1 MQRSSESSGTLL
13 RVLGVIFGIAAVVGG
28 MVGQGILRQPGIVA
42 GAVHSPALIL
52 SLWLGGAVLAGITAL
67 AYVELGTAIPC
78 AGGPFDFVRRAFGA
92 LPGIIAGWAGWLILT
107 SAQAFMSTVVA
118 EFLHRL
124 GVWPG
129 ISTPVIAVGVLALFW
144 ALNWTSTRI
153 AGDSQIV
160 FSAAKG
166 IGLIALVILL
176 FAHPG
181 SPAPMQ
187 EPVGDVVGIAAIA
200 IAMRAIINT
209 YAGWEDTVYHCEEIK
224 RPERV
229 LPRSMASGIVSVAIL
244 YLLVNAAVLHVLSP
258 AQMAA
263 SNLPAADAAQVV
275 FGSAGDVVLT
285 AFGVLS
291 VAAITNLNVMRSA
304 RVSFAMAREGYLP
317 ARLTLVAK
325 SGTPRAA
332 LTVSVMIAAVIA
344 ASGTYETIIALSV
357 AVTIALGIAVN
368 AAAIRLRRVE
378 PDLHRPFR
386 IPLFPL
392 PPLIAIGINAMLL
405 AALIFEDPLHSLQ
418 GLGFVAVTGV
428 IYWLLGATRQR
439 SLSQSA

>member
-1 MQRSSESSGTLL
+1 MQGSLGSRGTLL
-13 RVLGVIFGIAAVVGG
+13 RVLGIVFGIAAVVGG

-52 SLWLGGAVLAGITAL
+52 LLWLAGAVLAGITAF

-78 AGGPFDFVRRAFGA
+78 AGGPFDFVRRAFGE

-107 SAQAFMSTVVA
+107 ASQAFMSTVVA

-124 GVWPG
+124 GVWPDIG
-129 ISTPVIAVGVLALFW
+129 IPIIAIGVLALFW
-144 ALNWTSTRI
+144 GLNWTSTRI
-153 AGDSQIV
+153 AGDSQII

-166 IGLIALVILL
+166 LGLITLVIVL
-176 FAHPG
+176 FAHPET
-181 SPAPMQ
+181 PAPSP
-187 EPVGDVVGIAAIA
+187 EPVTGVAGIAALA

-224 RPERV
+224 QPERV
-229 LPRSMASGIVSVAIL
+229 LPRSMATGIVSVAIL
-244 YLLVNAAVLHVLSP
+244 YLLVIAAVLHVLSP
-258 AQMAA
+258 AQMAT
-263 SNLPAADAAQVV
+263 SNLAAADAAKVV
-275 FGSAGDVVLT
+275 FGSAGDVVIT

-291 VAAITNLNVMRSA
+291 VAAITNLNVMRAA

-317 ARLTLVAK
+317 EKLSLVAK
-325 SGTPRAA
+325 SGTPRVA
-332 LTVSVMIAAVIA
+332 LTASVIMAAVIA

-357 AVTIALGIAVN
+357 TVTIALGIAVN

-378 PDLHRPFR
+378 PDLRRPFR

-392 PPLIAIGINAMLL
+392 PPLLAIAINAALL
-405 AALIFEDPLHSLQ
+405 AVLIFEDPLHSLQ
-418 GLGFVAVTGV
+418 GLVFVAATGV
-428 IYWLLGATRQR
+428 VYWLIRATRRQ
-439 SLSQSA
+439 SISQST

>member
-1 MQRSSESSGTLL
+1 
-13 RVLGVIFGIAAVVGG
+13 
-28 MVGQGILRQPGIVA
+28 
-42 GAVHSPALIL
+42 
-52 SLWLGGAVLAGITAL
+52 
-67 AYVELGTAIPC
+67 
-78 AGGPFDFVRRAFGA
+78 
-92 LPGIIAGWAGWLILT
+92 
-107 SAQAFMSTVVA
+107 
-118 EFLHRL
+118 
-124 GVWPG
+124 
-129 ISTPVIAVGVLALFW
+129 
-144 ALNWTSTRI
+144 
-153 AGDSQIV
+153 
-160 FSAAKG
+160 
-166 IGLIALVILL
+166 
-176 FAHPG
+176 
-181 SPAPMQ
+181 MQ

-392 PPLIAIGINAMLL
+392 PPLLAIGINAMLL

-418 GLGFVAVTGV
+418 GLGFFAVTGV
-428 IYWLLGATRQR
+428 INWLLGATRQR

>member
-1 MQRSSESSGTLL
+1 MQRSPASSGTLL

-129 ISTPVIAVGVLALFW
+129 ISTPMIAVGVLALFW
-144 ALNWTSTRI
+144 ALNWTSTRV

-229 LPRSMASGIVSVAIL
+229 LPRSMATGIVSVAIL
-244 YLLVNAAVLHVLSP
+244 YLLVNAAVLNVLSP

-263 SNLPAADAAQVV
+263 SNLPAADAARVV
-275 FGSAGDVVLT
+275 FGSAGDVLLT

-304 RVSFAMAREGYLP
+304 RVSFAMARERYLP
-317 ARLTLVAK
+317 ARLSLVAK

-386 IPLFPL
+386 VPLFPL
-392 PPLIAIGINAMLL
+392 PPLLAIGINAMLL

-418 GLGFVAVTGV
+418 GLAFVAVTGV
-428 IYWLLGATRQR
+428 IYWLIGATRQR

>member
-1 MQRSSESSGTLL
+1 
-13 RVLGVIFGIAAVVGG
+13 
-28 MVGQGILRQPGIVA
+28 
-42 GAVHSPALIL
+42 
-52 SLWLGGAVLAGITAL
+52 
-67 AYVELGTAIPC
+67 
-78 AGGPFDFVRRAFGA
+78 
-92 LPGIIAGWAGWLILT
+92 
-107 SAQAFMSTVVA
+107 
-118 EFLHRL
+118 
-124 GVWPG
+124 
-129 ISTPVIAVGVLALFW
+129 
-144 ALNWTSTRI
+144 LNWTSTRI

-392 PPLIAIGINAMLL
+392 PPLLAIGINAMLL